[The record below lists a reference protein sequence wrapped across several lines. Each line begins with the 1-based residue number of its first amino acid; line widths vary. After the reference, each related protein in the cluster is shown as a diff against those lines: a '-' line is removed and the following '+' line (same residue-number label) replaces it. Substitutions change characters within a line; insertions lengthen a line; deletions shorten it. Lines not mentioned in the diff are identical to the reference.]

1 MLCRD
6 VPLSYLIYRQ
16 RGSTATYV
24 HEAKINC
31 IFNDKTQEHSS
42 TSEMVLHLNR
52 DDKIFL
58 SVDDHDKDF
67 LSTEPGAHTFVMF
80 EL

>member
-24 HEAKINC
+24 HEARINC

-67 LSTEPGAHTFVMF
+67 LSTESGAHTFVMF